1 MTPSNIAPIE
11 HSLHSLFGFNEFRE
25 GQKQTIEQLLRGHSS
40 LAVFP
45 TGSGKSLC
53 YQFTATQLPNLTL
66 VISPLIA
73 LMHDQL
79 AFLTEKGIPAACLD
93 SSQSKDES
101 QAVMSGVQSGA
112 IKILMISVERFK
124 NERFRRFIKR
134 VPISMLVVDEAHCI
148 SEWGHNFRP
157 DYLKLPSYQQELA
170 IPLVLLLTA
179 TATRRVQRDM
189 AQKFAIYPEHIVQT
203 GFYRH
208 NLDIDLIPVQSHQ
221 KLNALKNI
229 LNETQG
235 ASIVYVTQQKTAEDV
250 ARALQA
256 DGYSAEAY
264 HAGLSSDVRSAIQA
278 RFMNDKATVSKTRI
292 IVATIA
298 FGMGIDKSDIRL
310 VVHFDLPKSI
320 ENYSQEIGR
329 AGRDNQ
335 PSRCVLLAN
344 LEGLSTLENFV
355 YGDTPEPQN
364 INNLLRTIT
373 EETVAD
379 EWETQL
385 YGLSNHTNIRSL
397 PLKTLLVQLELLDA
411 ITPKYSYYADVKI
424 KWEGDRVAFA
434 SQIPTEWQAA
444 YQAILNGIQYKK
456 IWGTPDFDK
465 LFNEAGLS
473 RGDVLQVLEFAAD
486 HNVLTLESKGLTEV
500 YQVHTQ
506 HFHHQT
512 LASQLH
518 EYVEEK
524 QNAEVER
531 IATMIRFFQLDRC
544 LNHNLARY
552 FGDQN
557 SPERCGHCSVCR
569 GKVLELSPQASI
581 NNDVE
586 WLDSLAGYVRE
597 FSQHVGSKS
606 PTTQITAVLITRFL
620 TGLTQPIFTKIKA
633 RQLSGFGKFEEHSY
647 ESILEGVTQLLAR
660 R

>member
-1 MTPSNIAPIE
+1 MMIPMENA
-11 HSLHSLFGFNEFRE
+11 LHSLFGFEKFRD
-25 GQKQTIEQLLRGHSS
+25 GQKQTIEQLLTGHSA

-53 YQFTATQLPNLTL
+53 YQFTATQLPHLTL

-79 AFLTEKGIPAACLD
+79 DFLRTKGIAAASLD
-93 SSQSKDES
+93 SSQSKEES

-134 VPISMLVVDEAHCI
+134 ISISMLVVDEAHCI

-189 AQKFAIYPEHIVQT
+189 AQKFAIHPEHIVQT
-203 GFYRH
+203 GFYRS
-208 NLDIDLIPVQSHQ
+208 NLDIDLIQTQAHE
-221 KLNALKNI
+221 KLGKLKNI
-229 LNETQG
+229 LNDTQG

-250 ARALQA
+250 ANALRA
-256 DGYSAEAY
+256 DGYSAAAY
-264 HAGLSSDVRSAIQA
+264 HAGLGNEIRSDIQA
-278 RFMNDKATVSKTRI
+278 DFMTSKTRI

-329 AGRDNQ
+329 AGRDNK
-335 PSRCVLLAN
+335 PSRCVLLAS

-355 YGDTPEPQN
+355 YGDTPESHD
-364 INNLLRTIT
+364 IDSLLRCIT
-373 EETVAD
+373 EQTVEQ

-385 YGLSNHTNIRSL
+385 YGLSNQTNIRTL

-411 ITPKYSYYADVKI
+411 ITPKYSYYADVRL
-424 KWEGDRVAFA
+424 KWEGDRIAF
-434 SQIPTEWQAA
+434 SQRIPHEWQNA
-444 YQAILNGIQYKK
+444 YQAILKGIQYKK

-465 LFNEAGLS
+465 LFNESGLS
-473 RGDVLQVLEFAAD
+473 RGDVLQILEFAAD
-486 HNVLTLESKGLTEV
+486 QNVLTLESKGLTEV
-500 YQVHTQ
+500 YHINTNG
-506 HFHHQT
+506 FHHQT

-518 EYVEEK
+518 QYVDEK
-524 QNAEVER
+524 QIAEIER

-557 SPERCGHCSVCR
+557 APEHCGHCSVCR
-569 GKVLELSPQASI
+569 GTALVFTQSS
-581 NNDVE
+581 DVN
-586 WLDSLAGYVRE
+586 
-597 FSQHVGSKS
+597 SQHEWQESLTGYIKTFAQHISTKS
-606 PTTQITAVLITRFL
+606 PNTPITNILITRFL
-620 TGLTQPIFTKIKA
+620 TGLTQPIFTKVKA
-633 RQLSGFGKFEEHSY
+633 RQLSGFGVYEERSY
-647 ESILEGVTQLLAR
+647 LSVLEAVTQLLTDH
-660 R
+660 

>member
-1 MTPSNIAPIE
+1 MTSIETAQLE

-25 GQKQTIEQLLRGHSS
+25 GQKQTIEQLLSGQSS

-79 AFLTEKGIPAACLD
+79 AFLTAKGIPAACLD

-101 QAVMSGVQSGA
+101 QAVMSGVQNGD

-203 GFYRH
+203 GFYRA
-208 NLDIDLIPVQSHQ
+208 NLDIDLIPVQRHE
-221 KLNALKNI
+221 KLSTLNKI
-229 LNETQG
+229 LGETQG
-235 ASIVYVTQQKTAEDV
+235 ASIVYVTQQKTAEEI
-250 ARALQA
+250 AQALQA
-256 DGYSAEAY
+256 SGHSAVAY
-264 HAGLSSDVRSAIQA
+264 HAGLNSDVRSAIQA
-278 RFMNDKATVSKTRI
+278 DFMASKTRI

-355 YGDTPEPQN
+355 YGDTPEPQD
-364 INNLLRTIT
+364 IERLLHTIT
-373 EETVAD
+373 EDTIGN

-385 YGLSNHTNIRSL
+385 YGLSNLTNIRTL

-424 KWEGDRVAFA
+424 KWEGDRNAFA
-434 SQIPTEWQAA
+434 SQVPSEWQAA
-444 YQAILNGIQYKK
+444 YHAILNGIQYKK

-500 YQVHTQ
+500 YQVHPE
-506 HFHHQT
+506 HFHHQV
-512 LASQLH
+512 LAEQLH
-518 EYVEEK
+518 QYVEEK
-524 QNAEVER
+524 QTAEVER

-552 FGDQN
+552 FGDQQ
-557 SPERCGHCSVCR
+557 SPENCGHCSVCR
-569 GKVLELSPQASI
+569 G
-581 NNDVE
+581 N
-586 WLDSLAGYVRE
+586 
-597 FSQHVGSKS
+597 
-606 PTTQITAVLITRFL
+606 
-620 TGLTQPIFTKIKA
+620 
-633 RQLSGFGKFEEHSY
+633 
-647 ESILEGVTQLLAR
+647 
-660 R
+660 

>member
-1 MTPSNIAPIE
+1 MELSFSMIPMENA
-11 HSLHSLFGFNEFRE
+11 LHSLFGFETFRE
-25 GQKQTIEQLLRGHSS
+25 GQKQTIEQLLAGHSA

-79 AFLTEKGIPAACLD
+79 DFLRSKGIAAASLD
-93 SSQSKDES
+93 SSQSKEES
-101 QAVMSGVQSGA
+101 QAVMTGVQNGD

-134 VPISMLVVDEAHCI
+134 IPISMLVVDEAHCI

-189 AQKFAIYPEHIVQT
+189 AQKFAIHPEHIVQT
-203 GFYRH
+203 GFYRS
-208 NLDIDLIPVQSHQ
+208 NLDIDLIPTQAHE
-221 KLNALKNI
+221 KLGKLQNI
-229 LNETQG
+229 LNDTQG

-250 ARALQA
+250 ANALRA
-256 DGYSAEAY
+256 DGYSVAAY
-264 HAGLSSDVRSAIQA
+264 HAGLGNEIRSRIQA
-278 RFMNDKATVSKTRI
+278 DFMTSKTRI

-329 AGRDNQ
+329 AGRDNK
-335 PSRCVLLAN
+335 PSRCVLLAS

-355 YGDTPEPQN
+355 YGDTPEVHD
-364 INNLLRTIT
+364 IDSLLRCIA
-373 EETVAD
+373 EQTVD
-379 EWETQL
+379 QDWETQL
-385 YGLSNHTNIRSL
+385 YGLSNQTNIRTL

-411 ITPKYSYYADVKI
+411 ITPKYSYYADVRL
-424 KWEGDRVAFA
+424 KWEGDRIAFA
-434 SQIPTEWQAA
+434 QRIPDEWQNA
-444 YQAILNGIQYKK
+444 YQAVLKGIQYKK
-456 IWGTPDFDK
+456 IWGTPDFNK
-465 LFNEAGLS
+465 LFNESGLS

-486 HNVLTLESKGLTEV
+486 QNVLTLESKGLTEV
-500 YQVHTQ
+500 YQVNNHA
-506 HFHHQT
+506 FHHQT
-512 LASQLH
+512 LANQLH
-518 EYVEEK
+518 LYVDEK
-524 QNAEVER
+524 QVAEIER

-552 FGDQN
+552 FGDPN
-557 SPERCGHCSVCR
+557 APEHCGHCSVCR
-569 GKVLELSPQASI
+569 GNPLIFTQSVDA
-581 NNDVE
+581 N
-586 WLDSLAGYVRE
+586 
-597 FSQHVGSKS
+597 SQHEWQDQLTGYIKEFAQHMTSKS
-606 PTTQITAVLITRFL
+606 PNTPITAVLISRFL
-620 TGLTQPIFTKIKA
+620 TGLTQPIFTKVKA
-633 RQLSGFGKFEEHSY
+633 RQLSGFGVYEERSY
-647 ESILEGVTQLLAR
+647 LSVLKAVTQILNDH
-660 R
+660 

>member
-1 MTPSNIAPIE
+1 MTSIETSSLE
-11 HSLHSLFGFNEFRE
+11 HSLHSLFGFSEFRE
-25 GQKQTIEQLLRGHSS
+25 GQKQTIEQLLSGQSS

-79 AFLTEKGIPAACLD
+79 AFLTAKGIPAACLD

-101 QAVMSGVQSGA
+101 QAVMSGVQNGD

-157 DYLKLPSYQQELA
+157 DYLKLPFYQQELA

-203 GFYRH
+203 GFYRA
-208 NLDIDLIPVQSHQ
+208 NLDIDLIPVQRHE
-221 KLNALKNI
+221 KLSALNKI
-229 LNETQG
+229 LGETQG
-235 ASIVYVTQQKTAEDV
+235 ASIVYVTQQKTAEEI
-250 ARALQA
+250 AQALQA
-256 DGYSAEAY
+256 SGHSAVAY
-264 HAGLSSDVRSAIQA
+264 HAGLNSDVRSAIQA
-278 RFMNDKATVSKTRI
+278 DFMASKTRI

-355 YGDTPEPQN
+355 YGDTPEPQD
-364 INNLLRTIT
+364 IECLLRTIT
-373 EETVAD
+373 EETLGN

-385 YGLSNHTNIRSL
+385 YGLSNLTNIRTL

-424 KWEGDRVAFA
+424 KWEGDRNAFA
-434 SQIPTEWQAA
+434 SQVPSEWQAA
-444 YQAILNGIQYKK
+444 YHAILKGIQYKK

-500 YQVHTQ
+500 YQVHPE
-506 HFHHQT
+506 HFHHQV
-512 LASQLH
+512 LAEQLH
-518 EYVEEK
+518 QYVEEK
-524 QNAEVER
+524 QTAEVER

-552 FGDQN
+552 FGDQQ
-557 SPERCGHCSVCR
+557 SPENCGHCSVCR
-569 GKVLELSPQASI
+569 GNVLTFTQTVNEDSSQENWQGLAEYVQEFAQHLS
-581 NNDVE
+581 
-586 WLDSLAGYVRE
+586 
-597 FSQHVGSKS
+597 SKS
-606 PTTQITAVLITRFL
+606 PTTPLSAVLVTRYL
-620 TGLTQPIFTKIKA
+620 TGLTQPILTKIKA
-633 RQLSGFGKFEEHSY
+633 RQLNGFGVYEERRYLSV
-647 ESILEGVTQLLAR
+647 LEAVSQLLTHC
-660 R
+660 

>member
-1 MTPSNIAPIE
+1 MTQIETAPLE
-11 HSLHSLFGFNEFRE
+11 HSLHSLFGFSEFRE
-25 GQKQTIEQLLRGHSS
+25 GQKQTIEQLLSGQSS

-79 AFLTEKGIPAACLD
+79 AFLTAKGIPAACLD

-101 QAVMSGVQSGA
+101 QAVMSGVQNGD

-203 GFYRH
+203 GFYRA
-208 NLDIDLIPVQSHQ
+208 NLDIDLIPVQRHE
-221 KLNALKNI
+221 KLSALNKI
-229 LNETQG
+229 LGETQG
-235 ASIVYVTQQKTAEDV
+235 ASIVYVTQQKTAEEI
-250 ARALQA
+250 AQALQA
-256 DGYSAEAY
+256 NGHSAVAY
-264 HAGLSSDVRSAIQA
+264 HAGLNSDVRSAIQA
-278 RFMNDKATVSKTRI
+278 DFMASKTRI

-355 YGDTPEPQN
+355 YGDTPEPQD
-364 INNLLRTIT
+364 IERLLRTIT
-373 EETVAD
+373 EETLGN

-385 YGLSNHTNIRSL
+385 YGLSNLTNIRTL

-424 KWEGDRVAFA
+424 KWEGDRNAFA
-434 SQIPTEWQAA
+434 NQVPSEWQAA
-444 YQAILNGIQYKK
+444 YHAILKGIQYKK

-500 YQVHTQ
+500 YQVHPED
-506 HFHHQT
+506 FHHSL
-512 LASQLH
+512 LAEQLH
-518 EYVEEK
+518 QYVEEK
-524 QNAEVER
+524 QTAEVER

-552 FGDQN
+552 FGDQQ
-557 SPERCGHCSVCR
+557 SPENCGHCSVCR
-569 GKVLELSPQASI
+569 GNTLTFTQTVNEESNQENWQGLS
-581 NNDVE
+581 E
-586 WLDSLAGYVRE
+586 YVQE
-597 FSQHVGSKS
+597 FAQHLGRKS
-606 PTTQITAVLITRFL
+606 PSTPLSAILITRFL
-620 TGLTQPIFTKIKA
+620 TGLTQPIFTKVKA
-633 RQLSGFGKFEEHSY
+633 RQLSGFGVYEEKRYLSV
-647 ESILEGVTQLLAR
+647 LEAVQHL
-660 R
+660 

>member
-1 MTPSNIAPIE
+1 MGANFTMMPSNTVHLE
-11 HSLHSLFGFNEFRE
+11 HSLHSLFGFDQFRE
-25 GQKQTIEQLLRGHSS
+25 GQQQTIEQLLTGHSS

-53 YQFTATQLPNLTL
+53 YQFTATQQPNLTL

-79 AFLTEKGIPAACLD
+79 AFLKAKGIPAACLD

-208 NLDIDLIPVQSHQ
+208 NLDIDLIPIQRHE
-221 KLNALKNI
+221 KLNTLKNI
-229 LNETQG
+229 LNDTQG

-250 ARALQA
+250 ARTLQA
-256 DGYSAEAY
+256 AGYSAVAY
-264 HAGLSSDVRSAIQA
+264 HAGLNSDIRSAIQA
-278 RFMNDKATVSKTRI
+278 DFMNSKTRI

-335 PSRCVLLAN
+335 PSRCVMLAS

-355 YGDTPEPQN
+355 YGDTPEPQD
-364 INNLLRTIT
+364 IDTLLRCIT
-373 EETVAD
+373 EQTVEY

-385 YGLSNHTNIRSL
+385 YGLSNLTNIRSL
-397 PLKTLLVQLELLDA
+397 PLKTLLVQLELFGAL
-411 ITPKYSYYADVKI
+411 TPKYSFYADIKI
-424 KWEGDRVAFA
+424 KWEGDRIAFA
-434 SQIPTEWQAA
+434 NQIPTEWQSA
-444 YQAILNGIQYKK
+444 YQAILKGIQYKK

-500 YQVHTQ
+500 YQVHSE

-512 LASQLH
+512 LANQLH
-518 EYVEEK
+518 QYVEEK
-524 QNAEVER
+524 QSAEVAR

-544 LNHNLARY
+544 LNNNLARY

-557 SPERCGHCSVCR
+557 SPEHCGHCSVCR
-569 GKVLELSPQASI
+569 GKILVFAQPTGI
-581 NNDVE
+581 NDDVE
-586 WLDSLAGYVRE
+586 KWNNLAKYAQE
-597 FSQHVGSKS
+597 FAQHVRNKS
-606 PTTQITAVLITRFL
+606 PGTQVTAILITRFL
-620 TGLTQPIFTKIKA
+620 TGLTQPIFTKVKA
-633 RQLSGFGKFEEHSY
+633 RQLSGFGVYEEMPY
-647 ESILEGVTQLLAR
+647 QEVLNNIIKLLEA
-660 R
+660 

>member
-1 MTPSNIAPIE
+1 MIPLVQG
-11 HSLHSLFGFNEFRE
+11 LHTVFGFNEFRD
-25 GQKQTIEQLLRGHSS
+25 GQQQTIEQLLAGHSS

-53 YQFTATQLPNLTL
+53 YQLTATQLPNLTL

-79 AFLTEKGIPAACLD
+79 AFLNAKGIPAACLD
-93 SSQSKDES
+93 SSQNKDES
-101 QAVMSGVQSGA
+101 QAVMSGVQNGT

-124 NERFRRFIKR
+124 NERFRRFIKHI
-134 VPISMLVVDEAHCI
+134 PISMLVVDEAHCI

-189 AQKFAIYPEHIVQT
+189 AQKFAIHPQHIVQT

-208 NLDIDLIPVQSHQ
+208 NLDIDLIPIQSHQ
-221 KLNALKNI
+221 KLTVLKNI

-235 ASIVYVTQQKTAEDV
+235 ASIIYVTQQKTAEDV
-250 ARALQA
+250 AHALQA
-256 DGYSAEAY
+256 DGYSAVAY
-264 HAGLSSDVRSAIQA
+264 HAGLDSEIRSAIQSD
-278 RFMNDKATVSKTRI
+278 FMVSKTRI

-344 LEGLSTLENFV
+344 LEGLNTLENFV
-355 YGDTPEPQN
+355 YGDTPEPHD
-364 INNLLRTIT
+364 IDNLLSCIT
-373 EETVAD
+373 TQTAEQTHES

-385 YGLSNHTNIRSL
+385 YGLSQQTNIRSL
-397 PLKTLLVQLELLDA
+397 PLKTLLVQLELLGA

-434 SQIPTEWQAA
+434 NQIPTEWQAA
-444 YQAILNGIQYKK
+444 YQAILKGIQYKK
-456 IWGTPDFDK
+456 IWGTPNFDK
-465 LFNEAGLS
+465 LFQEAGLS

-486 HNVLTLESKGLTEV
+486 YHVLTLESKGLTEV
-500 YQVHTQ
+500 YQRHTE

-512 LASQLH
+512 LATQLQQ
-518 EYVEEK
+518 YVEEK
-524 QNAEVER
+524 QTAEIER
-531 IATMIRFFQLDRC
+531 LATMIRFFQLDRC

-552 FGDQN
+552 FGDQD
-557 SPERCGHCSVCR
+557 SPEHCGHCSVCR
-569 GKVLELSPQASI
+569 GKVLIFAPPSGL
-581 NNDVE
+581 NNDIE
-586 WLDSLAGYVRE
+586 KWGDLAGYIQE
-597 FSQHVGSKS
+597 FTAHIGSKS
-606 PTTQITAVLITRFL
+606 PATPVTAVLITRFL

-633 RQLSGFGKFEEHSY
+633 RQLSGFGVYEEQSY
-647 ESILEGVTQLLAR
+647 LAVLSVVQQCLCR
-660 R
+660 ST

>member
-1 MTPSNIAPIE
+1 MIPLVQG
-11 HSLHSLFGFNEFRE
+11 LHAVFGFNEFRD
-25 GQKQTIEQLLRGHSS
+25 GQQQTIEQLLAGHSS

-53 YQFTATQLPNLTL
+53 YQLTATQLPNLTL

-79 AFLTEKGIPAACLD
+79 AFLNAQGIPAACLD
-93 SSQSKDES
+93 SSQNKDES
-101 QAVMSGVQSGA
+101 QAVMSGVQNGT

-124 NERFRRFIKR
+124 NERFRRFIKHI
-134 VPISMLVVDEAHCI
+134 PISMLVVDEAHCI

-189 AQKFAIYPEHIVQT
+189 AQKFAIHPQHIVQT

-208 NLDIDLIPVQSHQ
+208 NLDIDLIPIQSHQ
-221 KLNALKNI
+221 KLTVLKNI

-235 ASIVYVTQQKTAEDV
+235 ASIIYVTQQKTAEDV
-250 ARALQA
+250 AHALQA
-256 DGYSAEAY
+256 DGYSAVAY
-264 HAGLSSDVRSAIQA
+264 HAGLDSEIRSAIQSD
-278 RFMNDKATVSKTRI
+278 FMVSKTRI

-344 LEGLSTLENFV
+344 LEGLNTLENFV
-355 YGDTPEPQN
+355 YGDTPEPHD
-364 INNLLRTIT
+364 IDNLLSCIT
-373 EETVAD
+373 TQTAEQTHES

-385 YGLSNHTNIRSL
+385 YGLSQQTNIRSL
-397 PLKTLLVQLELLDA
+397 PLKTLLVQLELLGA

-434 SQIPTEWQAA
+434 NQIPTEWQAA
-444 YQAILNGIQYKK
+444 YQAILKGIQYKK
-456 IWGTPDFDK
+456 IWGTPNFDK
-465 LFNEAGLS
+465 LFQEAGLS

-486 HNVLTLESKGLTEV
+486 YHVLTLESKGLTEV
-500 YQVHTQ
+500 YQRHTE

-512 LASQLH
+512 LATQLQQ
-518 EYVEEK
+518 YVEEK
-524 QNAEVER
+524 QTAEIER
-531 IATMIRFFQLDRC
+531 LATMIRFFQLDRC

-552 FGDQN
+552 FGDQD
-557 SPERCGHCSVCR
+557 SPEHCGHCSVCR
-569 GKVLELSPQASI
+569 GKVLIFAPPSGL
-581 NNDVE
+581 NNDIE
-586 WLDSLAGYVRE
+586 KWGDLAGYIQE
-597 FSQHVGSKS
+597 LTAHIGSKS
-606 PTTQITAVLITRFL
+606 PATPVTAVLITRFL

-633 RQLSGFGKFEEHSY
+633 RQLSGFGVYEEQSY
-647 ESILEGVTQLLAR
+647 LAVLSVVQQCLCR
-660 R
+660 ST